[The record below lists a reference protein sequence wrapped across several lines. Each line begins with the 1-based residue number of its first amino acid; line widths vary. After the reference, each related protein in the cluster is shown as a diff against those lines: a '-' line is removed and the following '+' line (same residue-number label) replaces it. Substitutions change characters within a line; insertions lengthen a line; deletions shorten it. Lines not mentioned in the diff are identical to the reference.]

1 MLKKYLDG
9 KIVDWETIEICPHP
23 PPTDPPQARQ
33 NAVAKRSEF
42 TEVEGEPKGYL
53 KVFFQFAQ
61 IQTVVVQTRSDS
73 NY

>member
-33 NAVAKRSEF
+33 NAVAKREF
-42 TEVEGEPKGYL
+42 TVVEGGVPKS
-53 KVFFQFAQ
+53 FFPICPDTNRGGSHQ
-61 IQTVVVQTRSDS
+61 I
-73 NY
+73 